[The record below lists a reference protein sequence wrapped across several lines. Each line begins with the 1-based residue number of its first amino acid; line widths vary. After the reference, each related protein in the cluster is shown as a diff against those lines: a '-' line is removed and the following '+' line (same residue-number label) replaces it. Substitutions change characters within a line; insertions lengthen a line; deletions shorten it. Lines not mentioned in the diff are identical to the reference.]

1 MAPIAR
7 KKYCRVLYTENI
19 ESIQSTSRGIGIK
32 FCALFHEINFVLP
45 SFHMWCHSSWNIWAD
60 FLAQAGQRLKIL
72 GTCVR
77 KAWEWGYLDRSI
89 SNCAKAMYS
98 SWMQW
103 YISAI
108 TSCDQY
114 VFCYFAVTAALL
126 LNLWYVCSCNNNYW
140 PLLLL
145 SKTFLNLGIWPYS
158 HMWCIIFF
166 IWR

>member
-1 MAPIAR
+1 MAPIAQ

-77 KAWEWGYLDRSI
+77 KAWEWGYLDRSNLAENVLI
-89 SNCAKAMYS
+89 WHASLGICLAIPLSFWWGKMRVGTQLESYKEIGVFPKWTAKGWGVGWWGIYCAN
-98 SWMQW
+98 
-103 YISAI
+103 
-108 TSCDQY
+108 
-114 VFCYFAVTAALL
+114 L
-126 LNLWYVCSCNNNYW
+126 LNLWCHHFHKIV
-140 PLLLL
+140 
-145 SKTFLNLGIWPYS
+145 F
-158 HMWCIIFF
+158 
-166 IWR
+166 